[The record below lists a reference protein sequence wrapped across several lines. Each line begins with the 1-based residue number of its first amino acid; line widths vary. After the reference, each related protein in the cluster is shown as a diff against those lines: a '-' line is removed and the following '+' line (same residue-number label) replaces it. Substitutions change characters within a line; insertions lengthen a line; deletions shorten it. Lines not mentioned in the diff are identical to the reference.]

1 MRRFFWLLAV
11 IAAGGGC
18 ESADETDA
26 LSQNEIFQRMQRQP
40 KFRSYQRNDFYEDQ
54 RAMRPPPPGTV
65 SREEYLAARENVGTG
80 LTPAFT
86 FVEKIPIPVDQALLE
101 LGRRNFDV
109 VCATCH
115 GIAGDGRSMV
125 ALNMSLMAPP
135 TFHSEKLR
143 AKPDGYFF
151 EVISNGFGAMP
162 AQAWRFKP
170 RERWAVVAY
179 VRALQYS
186 QHLPLA
192 EAPADIRQRLMR
204 EGQ

>member
-1 MRRFFWLLAV
+1 
-11 IAAGGGC
+11 
-18 ESADETDA
+18 
-26 LSQNEIFQRMQRQP
+26 
-40 KFRSYQRNDFYEDQ
+40 
-54 RAMRPPPPGTV
+54 MRPPPPGTV